1 MRVFATLEASDVEH
15 AGQPVRRVGPAGRE
29 PDLTFHTTDFEAL
42 REGSHRSRTLRWRDL
57 RFRAHPP
64 RNPFA
69 PPVGVVEASR
79 PLACGSVGHPIER
92 AARVPLALP
101 GTWVF
106 LLGDEDESWIGGELV
121 VFLADAPAEPQ
132 IERVVVSVH
141 EQLPVLANEL
151 AEQAAADRSVRARP

>member
-1 MRVFATLEASDVEH
+1 V
-15 AGQPVRRVGPAGRE
+15 AGRRVRRVGPSGRE
-29 PDLTFHTTDFEAL
+29 PDLALHTTDFEAF
-42 REGSHRSRTLRWRDL
+42 REGARRSHTLQWHDL
-57 RFRAHPP
+57 RFRAHAP

-69 PPVGVVEASR
+69 LPVGIVEAPR
-79 PLACGSVGHPIER
+79 ALACGSVGQPIER

-106 LLGDEDESWIGGELV
+106 LLGVEGEGWIEGELV

-132 IERVVVSVH
+132 IERILVSVH

-151 AEQAAADRSVRARP
+151 AEQHAARRGTRGRLPGGAT